1 MEGRL
6 KRRILLW
13 GNGVFDGGWWAFD
26 RHEWEAVLGK
36 KVSVNDDAKSAVR
49 HKAKGVVK
57 GNTGNR

>member
-1 MEGRL
+1 MQ
-6 KRRILLW
+6 RRSLVWNKGI
-13 GNGVFDGGWWAFD
+13 FDGGWWALD

-36 KVSVNDDAKSAVR
+36 KVSLNDGAKSAVR